1 MNPDQDNKDWTHDE
15 NSIIDKL
22 EEEARSSVISRDETG
37 KSKRKKRDDVDKL
50 VEGRQP
56 SKC

>member
-1 MNPDQDNKDWTHDE
+1 M
-15 NSIIDKL
+15 DKL

-37 KSKRKKRDDVDKL
+37 AKKKKKKKRDDVDKM